1 MKEKRER
8 KEKRGMGRIKRE
20 EVEKRERRSERK
32 GEIVKEEGIERGG
45 KEHSNVTHFEN
56 TYIYSINL
64 IINFICSKFRFR

>member
-20 EVEKRERRSERK
+20 EVEKRERGSEGK

-45 KEHSNVTHFEN
+45 KRAFHRDTF
-56 TYIYSINL
+56 
-64 IINFICSKFRFR
+64 